1 MEAGLHRIWTSLR
14 ADLAQLLYRGF
25 HCRTNG
31 VVSQI
36 GDDLQ
41 GGQQRPRLVGRQT
54 HRPWQG
60 ISIGDGD
67 GAVGVDGVHVNV
79 DEVVWHPTGQT
90 NHP

>member
-1 MEAGLHRIWTSLR
+1 
-14 ADLAQLLYRGF
+14 
-25 HCRTNG
+25 
-31 VVSQI
+31 
-36 GDDLQ
+36 LQ